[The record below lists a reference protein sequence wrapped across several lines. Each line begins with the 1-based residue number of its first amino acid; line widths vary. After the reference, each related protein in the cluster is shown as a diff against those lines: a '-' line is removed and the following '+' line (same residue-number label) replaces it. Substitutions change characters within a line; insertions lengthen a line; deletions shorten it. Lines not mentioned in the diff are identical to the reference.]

1 MSSSPAYFI
10 GNITQ
15 DPKLMFTGNG
25 AAKLSLS
32 IACSHFWTD
41 QGGEKQEKT
50 SFFNVVAWR
59 NLAEDSAN
67 VLEKGMRIVVVG
79 RLEQRTYEDKDGQNR
94 SIVELVAD
102 EIALAA
108 RGLESVTRKHR
119 SAEGSAARPQKS
131 RAAAAAKTSSQA
143 TMLVEEDE
151 PF

>member
-1 MSSSPAYFI
+1 
-10 GNITQ
+10 
-15 DPKLMFTGNG
+15 MFTGNG
-25 AAKLSLS
+25 AAKLSFGV
-32 IACSHFWTD
+32 ACSHFWTD

-59 NLAEDSAN
+59 NLAEDAAN
-67 VLEKGMRIVVVG
+67 VLEKGMRVVVVG

-94 SIVELVAD
+94 SVVELVAD

-108 RGLESVTRKHR
+108 RGLESVARKQR
-119 SAEGSAARPQKS
+119 SAEGAAARPQKS
-131 RAAAAAKTSSQA
+131 RAAAAKTSSQG